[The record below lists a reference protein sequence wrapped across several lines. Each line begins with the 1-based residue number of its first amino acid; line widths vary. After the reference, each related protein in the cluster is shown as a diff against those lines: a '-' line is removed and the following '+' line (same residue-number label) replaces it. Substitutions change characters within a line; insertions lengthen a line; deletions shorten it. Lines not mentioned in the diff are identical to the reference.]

1 MWLVVELS
9 LTTNQTIVES
19 GEDFLLSWVIKNID
33 FDTCSTNGSGI
44 EAINLENQSE
54 LVLSHS
60 ETVDYDYELTCE
72 EIDPKTITIA
82 GIPFLQV
89 NN

>member
-1 MWLVVELS
+1 M
-9 LTTNQTIVES
+9 ES
-19 GEDFLLSWVIKNID
+19 GEEFTLSWNITHID
-33 FDTCSTNGSGI
+33 IDTCNLTGSGI
-44 EAINLENQSE
+44 ETIDLEDQSE